1 MKKLTTIITVILFL
15 FCLSSCRVKEQ
26 AEEEPLFSI
35 VVANQCNEEI
45 YGLHFEY
52 ELDGQPMG
60 GGGIRNA
67 NNSPIEKGDTLTN
80 DFISA
85 DFPENADLQSFSN
98 QYYVILANDEEIQAG
113 EEITLNP
120 EKGSTYP
127 LLLEGNPADG
137 FTIKAAQ

>member
-1 MKKLTTIITVILFL
+1 VKKLTTIFTIILFL
-15 FCLSSCRVKEQ
+15 FCLSNCRAKAQ

-45 YGLHFEY
+45 YGLRFEY

-60 GGGIRNA
+60 VGGVRNA
-67 NNSPIEKGDTLTN
+67 DNSPIEKGDTLTN
-80 DFISA
+80 DFIPA
-85 DFPENADLQSFSN
+85 DFSENADLQSFSV
-98 QYYVILANDEEIQAG
+98 QYYVILADEEEIQAG

-127 LLLEGNPADG
+127 LVLEGNSTDG
-137 FTIKAAQ
+137 FTIKAAS